1 MPKSNRSS
9 SLMLRHAVSLC
20 LAVGAGFFVS
30 QAAFAQDPEP
40 EKETKETKESEEN
53 VATLSDV
60 NVTED
65 TLRAL
70 SNEPSASSFGFA
82 KPLLETPRTVT
93 FVSEEQLR
101 LYGVSTVEDL
111 SRLVPGTYTTT
122 RYGLQGGISVRGVS
136 ADFYYRGMRRLQMQG
151 HVRTVLSA
159 YDNIEVIKGP
169 PSPLYG
175 MGQIGGYANL
185 DPKSNRAKTGK
196 YMTES
201 NGYFQATHDEY
212 GKNETQFG
220 LGVPF
225 TIAEKPSGVYFVGLL
240 EDSKTYIKTVPAKQK
255 FLQTTLSMDN
265 AIGPFRLEMGGQVQN
280 SVTAGAYFARV
291 TQDLIDDGTYITGR
305 PLAELDLNR
314 DGRVGYVESY
324 LASPVTG
331 TISGNNQALDQ
342 RFTLRVDASGNPL
355 PIASFAN
362 SIVGIPQTLKTYL
375 TTGPG
380 SSLNCPLANYMR
392 DVAPVMTLG
401 TATTG
406 SLVTRN
412 LPIGFALN
420 PCTTGTV
427 KLAKD
432 LYRAN
437 GAYEREQ
444 NADQLMGY
452 MDLIYDTNPNFTIK
466 NQIFYDSID
475 SFKDSWLPYGE
486 NQAIETIE
494 DKITATARV
503 PTEWLPRWLSINALG
518 SVNYRETSGFL
529 RSSGGDWDYRQDIT
543 YTTGAGGSGTG
554 GFYSNTMFWTQL
566 TNADY
571 QTGAVNTTWR
581 RSRYSEQGIGLMFDI
596 NLGQKTN
603 LLVGARSDK
612 VEALVNESAS
622 FNPNTGNIGTPTQAF
637 LDAYAAGLVC
647 TTPGGPCPGANLAGT
662 ADVTDTDRGQ
672 SYSASLSHELPWGRM
687 RPYVTVARSTITLD
701 GSNNLYA
708 RGTLLGG
715 KIIGEA
721 ELQEFGIKGE
731 LFRGRVQ
738 WTLSGFQQDRTDVS
752 NPSDPSIGAFAT
764 STTTEGL
771 EASINAQAT
780 KNLFIG
786 ASVTLLEPRY
796 TTGLTTGQ
804 TIDVSARDLG
814 FQDIVLPNGD
824 IYPAE
829 AFGYGGRLRVLVN
842 DPNNIYDEV
851 PGSPEMQL
859 AMNATYTIG
868 KGFGVLLNAQ
878 HFSKS
883 WANRLQTVELP
894 ATTLANIGV
903 TWDYKRIHLKGNLY
917 NVTDELQFR
926 ATSGGNPNMLSV
938 LPDRRYELSMK
949 IDF

>member
-1 MPKSNRSS
+1 MVNRNRSS
-9 SLMLRHAVSLC
+9 QSLSLRHAVSLAI
-20 LAVGAGFFVS
+20 AVGAGCFFAHTAL
-30 QAAFAQDPEP
+30 AADETAKPA
-40 EKETKETKESEEN
+40 KEGEES

-65 TLRAL
+65 LLRAL
-70 SNEPSASSFGFA
+70 SNEPSAASFGFA

-196 YMTES
+196 YMTQS
-201 NGYFQATHDEY
+201 TGYFQATHDNY
-212 GKNETQFG
+212 GKNEAQFG

-225 TIAEKPSGVYFVGLL
+225 SIYEKPSGVYFVGLL
-240 EDSKTYIKTVPAKQK
+240 EDSDTYIETVPAKQK
-255 FLQTTLSMDN
+255 FLQATLSLDN
-265 AIGPFRLEMGGQVQN
+265 AIGPFRMEMGGQVQN
-280 SVTAGAYFARV
+280 SITAGAYFARV
-291 TQDLIDDGTYITGR
+291 TQELIDDGTYITGR

-331 TISGNNQALDQ
+331 AISGNNQALDQ
-342 RFTLRVDASGNPL
+342 RFTLRSDANGNPRPL
-355 PIASFAN
+355 SDFAN
-362 SIVGIPQTLKTYL
+362 SIVGIPQSLKTYL

-380 SSLNCPLANYMR
+380 ATLNCGLANYMR

-401 TATTG
+401 TATAG

-412 LPIGFALN
+412 LPIGFVLN
-420 PCTTGTV
+420 PCTTGKV
-427 KLAKD
+427 KLTSKH
-432 LYRAN
+432 YRAN
-437 GAYEREQ
+437 GAFEREQ
-444 NADQLMGY
+444 NADQAMAY
-452 MDLIYDTNPNFTIK
+452 FDLIYDTHPNFTIK
-466 NQIFYDSID
+466 NQFFFDSIY

-486 NQAIETIE
+486 NQAIDAIE
-494 DKITATARV
+494 DKITGTVRV
-503 PTEWLPRWLSINALG
+503 PTEWLPSWLSINTLG
-518 SVNYRETSGFL
+518 SVNYRKTEGYL

-543 YTTGAGGSGTG
+543 YSTGAGGSGTG

-571 QTGAVNTTWR
+571 QTGAANTTNR
-581 RSRYSEQGIGLMFDI
+581 KSKYTETGVGLMFDI
-596 NLGQKTN
+596 NIAQKTN
-603 LLVGARSDK
+603 LMLGARTDE
-612 VEALVNESAS
+612 VEAKVNESAA
-622 FNPNTGNIGTPTQAF
+622 FNPNTGNIGTPTPA
-637 LDAYAAGLVC
+637 LISAYSSGLAC
-647 TTPGGPCPGANLAGT
+647 TTPGGACPGAYLAST
-662 ADVTDTDRGQ
+662 ADVTDKDSGE

-687 RPYVTVARSTITLD
+687 RPYVTLAKSTITLD

-708 RGTLLGG
+708 RGTVLGG

-721 ELQEFGIKGE
+721 ELEEFGIKGE
-731 LFRGRVQ
+731 LFKGRAQ
-738 WTLSGFQQDRTDVS
+738 WAVSTFQQDRTDVS
-752 NPSDPSIGAFAT
+752 NPSDPSLSAFAT
-764 STTTEGL
+764 STTTKGVE
-771 EASINAQAT
+771 SSFNWQAT
-780 KNLFIG
+780 KNLFLG

-814 FQDIVLPNGD
+814 FQDIVLPTGE
-824 IYPAE
+824 IFPAE
-829 AFGYGGRLRVLVN
+829 AFGYGGRLRVLVS

-851 PGSPEMQL
+851 PGSPETQV
-859 AMNATYTIG
+859 AMNATYTLG
-868 KGFGVLLNAQ
+868 KGFGLLANAQ
-878 HFSKS
+878 YFSES
-883 WANRLQTVELP
+883 WANRLQTESLP
-894 ATTLANIGV
+894 STTLLNIGA
-903 TWDYKRIHLKGNLY
+903 TWDYKRVHLKGNVY

-938 LPDRRYELSMK
+938 LPDRRYEFSMK
-949 IDF
+949 LDF